1 MQRLVFFNTP
11 KGSHSVLYLYS
22 RAVYF
27 SKEVLFSKVVFT
39 FPGALALLLELPK
52 FYLVEHHCHG
62 KQQPLGGMAQPT
74 KRSVCL
80 FVHRFLS
87 NRYSIFLFT
96 LQVSSVIYN
105 SKYHRSYQLISRRGN
120 PLSAQQWVYRI
131 SSSQAVEQ
139 EEQQSKYQKK
149 SLVDIY

>member
-1 MQRLVFFNTP
+1 MSFSTVPGAPDNQQVKKRNIQNKTKYLCLNVEVSFFNTP

-62 KQQPLGGMAQPT
+62 KQ
-74 KRSVCL
+74 
-80 FVHRFLS
+80 
-87 NRYSIFLFT
+87 
-96 LQVSSVIYN
+96 
-105 SKYHRSYQLISRRGN
+105 
-120 PLSAQQWVYRI
+120 
-131 SSSQAVEQ
+131 
-139 EEQQSKYQKK
+139 
-149 SLVDIY
+149 